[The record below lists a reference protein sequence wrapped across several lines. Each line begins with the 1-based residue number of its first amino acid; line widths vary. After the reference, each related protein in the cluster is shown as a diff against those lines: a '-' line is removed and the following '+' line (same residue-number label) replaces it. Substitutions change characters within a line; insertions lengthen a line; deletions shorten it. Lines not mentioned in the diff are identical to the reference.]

1 MGNPAVG
8 IHEGPIAKLA
18 DEAIT
23 DRNLLG
29 KFGSDVDHVAL
40 CGAAELPL
48 GVIED
53 EAAAA
58 EDPVAV
64 ALLGCTGRTVRMV
77 ASEAIDYGEE
87 VFTAASG
94 KVQDPPTVAGTYYRV
109 GRAIQAATTDGDEI
123 EVIPYTPTA
132 YVVSE

>member
-8 IHEGPIAKLA
+8 THAGPITKLA
-18 DEAIT
+18 DAAIA
-23 DRNLLG
+23 DRFLLG
-29 KFGSDVDHVAL
+29 KKGTDEDHVAV
-40 CGAAELPL
+40 CGAADRPF

-64 ALLGCTGRTVRMV
+64 QPLGAAGRSVLMV
-77 ASEAIDYGEE
+77 AAEAIAADVE

-94 KVQDPPTVAGTYYRV
+94 QVQDTPTAAGTYYKV
-109 GRAIQAATTDGDEI
+109 GISAKAAGTAGDEF
-123 EVIPYTPTA
+123 EVIPQAPVE
-132 YVVSE
+132 YVVPA

>member
-8 IHEGPIAKLA
+8 VHEGPITKLA
-18 DEAIT
+18 DAAIA

-29 KFGSDVDHVAL
+29 KFGSDVDHIAVS
-40 CGAAELPL
+40 GADELPL

-64 ALLGCTGRTVRMV
+64 APLGSTGRTVKMV
-77 ASEAIDYGEE
+77 AAEAINYGEE

-94 KVQDPPTVAGTYYRV
+94 KVQDAPTASGTYYRV
-109 GRAIQAATTDGDEI
+109 GRAIQAATTDGDEL
-123 EVIPYTPTA
+123 EVIPYTPTE
-132 YVVSE
+132 YVVA